1 MMAEYDIFGD
11 EMSPSC
17 KKCACVLD
25 NVSID
30 CQHEGKDGY
39 CKRCCKECAVTNG
52 ITILGVKNQTTF
64 KSKLCNF
71 WFKHIRMRFARVYT
85 CKTCDTRFMLKS
97 ERTECPSQYCSN
109 QPAECKLREHVTFFT
124 FVNEK
129 GICDECGHHNKLNY
143 MLWDPRIWFKDL
155 KDMMSGYFEINKHD
169 QWIGHY
175 YKTEHYEANEFCD
188 KSHTETTHYI
198 CIIPCIVFKFCRDDL

>member
-1 MMAEYDIFGD
+1 MSVSIRTVMAEYDIFGD
-11 EMSPSC
+11 EISPTC

-71 WFKHIRMRFARVYT
+71 ITSGTYLVSKDIVLCHHGSNT
-85 CKTCDTRFMLKS
+85 DTQL
-97 ERTECPSQYCSN
+97 
-109 QPAECKLREHVTFFT
+109 
-124 FVNEK
+124 
-129 GICDECGHHNKLNY
+129 
-143 MLWDPRIWFKDL
+143 
-155 KDMMSGYFEINKHD
+155 
-169 QWIGHY
+169 
-175 YKTEHYEANEFCD
+175 
-188 KSHTETTHYI
+188 
-198 CIIPCIVFKFCRDDL
+198 